1 MIASRNTF
9 SVIIVISLLLQ
20 SIGCTKYKSIVVSP
34 QSPEK
39 LWEGLELKIEILDG
53 NYYVVRFVQFG
64 EDSLQGIDINTNE
77 RISISHDEI
86 KSIES
91 VKPDEGKFDLIWIPL
106 LVAGTLVF
114 RVIFT
119 EEIHHHHHALSGLDC
134 GCPRIYSF
142 DGDSYILNADVLT
155 GALSPSLQ
163 YEDVSLLENIKANE
177 EIYSIQ
183 VKNEVYEVQYLDRI
197 SLTKVEHPI
206 GTIVLLDKFGIP
218 HTLQNLL
225 KPIYAYD
232 NKGADHQQV
241 LSNIDSIGWG
251 ANVSDYDIGN
261 NNSPNMDA
269 IEIEFERPN
278 SAVSAKL
285 VIRAKNTTRAENVIS
300 DLIQIIHPNLNGWL
314 KSLEEDEFELVK
326 LKEKIRRGFLKIEIM
341 REQEW
346 EPLAN
351 LRMLGSATS
360 RTQLVPIDSLDQQS
374 QGLKLRLSALKGTWD
389 IDYIAVDYSIDKDAI
404 VEELSP
410 LLKNGSNSIGGLAL
424 IHEKDNNHLVIPPGG
439 TFNVN
444 FSAGK
449 SDNEHNYTIFVN
461 AYGYY
466 QPLPVSDI
474 TLHSSIVVD
483 KIFTDKEYAAQFS
496 IIITSVYPWL
506 EKTFFP
512 ALLSYVL

>member
-9 SVIIVISLLLQ
+9 SVIIVISLILQ
-20 SIGCTKYKSIVVSP
+20 SIGCTKYDSIIVSP
-34 QSPEK
+34 KSPEK

-64 EDSLQGIDINTNE
+64 EDSLRGIDINTNE
-77 RISISHDEI
+77 RISISHEEI
-86 KSIES
+86 KSIEP
-91 VKPDEGKFDLIWIPL
+91 VKPDEGKLSLIWIPL
-106 LVAGTLVF
+106 LVAGTLIF

-119 EEIHHHHHALSGLDC
+119 EEIHHHHGHTDVDC

-142 DGDSYILNADVLT
+142 NGDSYILDADVLT

-163 YEDVSLLENIKANE
+163 YEDVSLLENIKANK
-177 EIYSIQ
+177 EIYSIR

-197 SLTKVEHPI
+197 SLTKVEHPL
-206 GTIVLLDKFGIP
+206 GTIVLLDNFGIP

-232 NKGADHQQV
+232 YTGGDHEQV

-261 NNSPNMDA
+261 NNSTNMDT

-341 REQEW
+341 KGQKW
-346 EPLAN
+346 EPLTN
-351 LRMLGSATS
+351 LKMLGSATS
-360 RTQLVPIDSLDQQS
+360 RTQLVLIDSLDQQN

-389 IDYIAVDYSIDKDAI
+389 IDYIAVDYSIDKQTI
-404 VEELSP
+404 VEKLSP
-410 LLKNGSNSIGGLAL
+410 LSKNGAKSIGGLAL
-424 IHEKDNNHLVIPPGG
+424 IQEKDNNHLVIPPGG
-439 TFNVN
+439 TFDMN
-444 FSAGK
+444 FSAGNR
-449 SDNEHNYTIFVN
+449 DNEHNYTIFVN

-474 TLHSSIVVD
+474 ALHSSIVVD
-483 KIFTDKEYAAQFS
+483 KILTDKEYAAQFS

-506 EKTFFP
+506 QKTFFP